1 MKLLRVIRIA
11 TNSLVLFVVILVFGR
26 YYHDNRN
33 FTRLL
38 TMLSNEV
45 VARARQLVGE
55 HVLENL
61 LAVSNYS
68 GLLFF
73 HKFRNRFL

>member
-1 MKLLRVIRIA
+1 MCANKTPIKTTSA
-11 TNSLVLFVVILVFGR
+11 NILIPHETFLNR

-61 LAVSNYS
+61 LAVGSCFQFKCLY
-68 GLLFF
+68 L
-73 HKFRNRFL
+73 

>member
-1 MKLLRVIRIA
+1 MKGYITAKKLITTTYADFLIA
-11 TNSLVLFVVILVFGR
+11 HETFLNR

-61 LAVSNYS
+61 LAVGN
-68 GLLFF
+68 
-73 HKFRNRFL
+73 